1 MLELNIPGWG
11 ELQFQHIVF
20 DVNGTLALDGTLI
33 EGVARRIGS
42 LRDILD
48 VHVHLLT
55 ANTHGRQAVIDQL
68 LGLQAT
74 ILQPGDEA
82 RQKKGYIQNL
92 GAARTIAIGQ
102 GANDAL
108 MLREARLGICILSV
122 EGLATETLLAA
133 DLLMPDIHSALDLFE
148 KPIRLI
154 ASLRK

>member
-11 ELQFQHIVF
+11 ELQFQHIVL

-42 LRDILD
+42 LRNILD
-48 VHVHLLT
+48 VHLLT
-55 ANTHGRQAVIDQL
+55 ANTHGRQAAIDQM

>member
-11 ELQFQHIVF
+11 EMQYQHIVF

-42 LRDILD
+42 LRNMMD
-48 VHVHLLT
+48 VHLLT
-55 ANTHGRQAVIDQL
+55 ANTHGRQAIIDQL

-74 ILQPGDEA
+74 ILQTGDEA
-82 RQKKGYIQNL
+82 RQKQKYIQKL